1 MGNDLTIKHVLP
13 VADLYGLVVC
23 GGNSSRMGTDKS
35 MLQYYQ
41 KPQRYHVYEMLQHF
55 CEQVFI
61 SCNAEQANTIKDGYL
76 FLTDNPLYNNI
87 GPMAALLTALT
98 NFPEKNILFI
108 GCDYPFITANELQQF
123 AAVYNASD
131 NALAFYNDAE
141 DVYEPLLAWYPAS
154 SFEKLKEMF
163 KMKQYS
169 LQHFLKENKASKFY
183 PENKISMISIDTNSA
198 FIKALSSIKQGMN

>member
-1 MGNDLTIKHVLP
+1 MPLQDHHSPLQT
-13 VADLYGLVVC
+13 YGLVVC
-23 GGNSSRMGTDKS
+23 GGSSSRMGTDKS
-35 MLQYYQ
+35 MLTYYE
-41 KPQRYHVYEMLQHF
+41 KPQRYHIYEMLQPF

-61 SCNAEQANTIKDGYL
+61 SCNAEQAITIKDDYH
-76 FLTDNPLYNNI
+76 FLTDDPLYNNI

-131 NALAFYNDAE
+131 NAVAFYNEEE

-154 SFEKLKEMF
+154 SFEKLKKMF
-163 KMKQYS
+163 KKKQYS
-169 LQHFLKENKASKFY
+169 LQHFLKDNKASKFY
-183 PENKISMISIDTNSA
+183 PENKNSILSVDTMEA
-198 FIKALSSIKQGMN
+198 FIKAGRLIKD